1 MIMKNYRLFL
11 VLFVAVCLTACG
23 NKHEQQKEAL
33 RHEIRTQ
40 YYERELVKAQAA
52 LAHTDSLLQIVE
64 ADMDTLNVEKRI
76 RLDSLKHAADV
87 QGAQIRYIHKKQKEL
102 K

>member
-1 MIMKNYRLFL
+1 MFIT
-11 VLFVAVCLTACG
+11 LFVALCVTACG
-23 NKHEQQKEAL
+23 NKREQQKEQL
-33 RHEIRTQ
+33 RHEVREQ
-40 YYERELVKAQAA
+40 FYERELLKAQSA

-76 RLDSLKHAADV
+76 LLDSLKHAADV